1 MNPVNVHEIKA
12 HLSEYL
18 AAVERGETV
27 VIARRNKPI
36 AKLVP
41 IGPEASEQA
50 LRPIGLAKGLVE
62 IDPTCFDPMTEEEL
76 AEWSDIKP
84 SDPLHPEYF
93 KYLGDARRGEMPA
106 GVAEPKSEGAKDP

>member
-1 MNPVNVHEIKA
+1 MNAVNVHEIKA

-41 IGPEASEQA
+41 IEPEKAGKKR
-50 LRPIGLAKGLVE
+50 RPIGLAKGMGE
-62 IDPTCFDPMTEEEL
+62 IDPSFFEPMSKEEL
-76 AEWSDIKP
+76 AEWYDIKP
-84 SDPLHPEYF
+84 SDPLHPGYF
-93 KYLGDARRGEMPA
+93 KYLEQLRQAEHA
-106 GVAEPKSEGAKDP
+106 SQAAEPEPDLAETK

>member
-1 MNPVNVHEIKA
+1 MSAVNVHEIKA
-12 HLSEYL
+12 HFSEYL
-18 AAVERGETV
+18 AAAERGETV

-41 IGPEASEQA
+41 IGPEESEKT
-50 LRPIGLAKGLVE
+50 LRPIGLARGLIE

-76 AEWSDIKP
+76 AEWYDIKP

-93 KYLGDARRGEMPA
+93 KYLEAVRRAEAA
-106 GVAEPKSEGAKDP
+106 GKVAEPKPNEDKNP